1 MRKSK
6 ADRIRDI
13 VEKLQWNVLYHS
25 INKRTVM
32 SLNIFKHSGFV
43 NDICKISENCDS
55 KNYFEEEICKSL
67 QYYYWCK
74 AEWEVLIYPWCGGS
88 DDNGIKIDV
97 FTQIVL
103 NWTQFIEY
111 LWNALKEEIKEE
123 TT

>member
-6 ADRIRDI
+6 ADRIREI
-13 VEKLQWNVLYHS
+13 AEKLQWNVFYHS
-25 INKRTVM
+25 INKRTIMTFNV
-32 SLNIFKHSGFV
+32 FKHGGFV

-55 KNYFEEEICKSL
+55 RNYFEEEIRRSL
-67 QYYYWCK
+67 RYHYWCK

-88 DDNGIKIDV
+88 NDDGIKIDV